1 MGLRVA
7 RGNWQYRLLNVN
19 SAATF
24 VAGSAV
30 KFNGARDVVEMGS
43 AVTDT
48 QVLGIALHSSANSC
62 PTGKVLVAIP
72 GDRTCTFIAP
82 TGATA
87 GSSLSFGQG
96 VGLAKSGN
104 TFDQLSASVVTRHAQ
119 VAGTFDSTN
128 SLVELA
134 FLADALQLFSTTT
147 MAI

>member
-1 MGLRVA
+1 MGLRLA
-7 RGNWQYRLLNVN
+7 RGDWLYRLLNVN

-48 QVLGIALHSSANSC
+48 QVLGIAQHSSANSC

-72 GDRTCTFIAP
+72 RNADCTFIAP

-87 GSSLSFGQG
+87 ASSLSFGQAG
-96 VGLAKSGN
+96 SLSKSGN
-104 TFDQLSASVVTRHAQ
+104 TFDQIGMSTVTRHFQ
-119 VAGTFDSTN
+119 VVGPFDSAK
-128 SLVELA
+128 SEVECA
-134 FLADALQLFSTTT
+134 FLLDALQLFSTTT